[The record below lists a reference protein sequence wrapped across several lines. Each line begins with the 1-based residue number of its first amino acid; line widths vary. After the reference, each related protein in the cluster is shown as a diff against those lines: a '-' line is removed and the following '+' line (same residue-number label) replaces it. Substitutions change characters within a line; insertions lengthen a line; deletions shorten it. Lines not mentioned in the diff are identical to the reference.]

1 MDSRLRGNDKGVRGN
16 DSKKK
21 GRARVGVSAL
31 LVDV

>member
-16 DSKKK
+16 DSKRRA
-21 GRARVGVSAL
+21 GRLIGVSAL